1 MSTHLSR
8 RELLKKGALA
18 SALLTIPGVGISE
31 FVNQP
36 SLIIPRRNSDDA
48 VKLNSNENPYGP
60 SKSAREAIINSISE
74 GNRYPR
80 NQIKKLKKIIADNE
94 GLTPDHI
101 MITAGSTEL
110 LGLAGLVYGLKGGN
124 LISSQPTF
132 DFLLEYSSRIGANW
146 IKVPL
151 TEDHQYNLQGI
162 HKATDSNTKLIFV
175 CNPNNPTGIE
185 IPHEDVK
192 AFCKEMAPKY
202 PVYLDEAYIEL
213 SSMGL
218 KGSMAAMVDDYPNLI
233 VARTFSKI
241 YGMAGLRIGYALAH
255 PKTIQNLSYHH
266 TGRNITP
273 SVTSVAA
280 AIASIQD
287 DEFFEMSRSLNAKAR
302 NLVSSRFEEWGVS
315 YLPSNTSFIFFK
327 TEKFDVDIRKE
338 LEKRNVFIRNYGHVP
353 GWARV
358 SMGTMEEMEI
368 FLAETK
374 GFIA

>member
-18 SALLTIPGVGISE
+18 SALLTIPGVGFSE
-31 FVNQP
+31 FIDRP
-36 SLIIPRRNSDDA
+36 SLIIPTRKSDDT

-60 SKSAREAIINSISE
+60 SKNAREAIINSISE

-80 NQIKKLKKIIADNE
+80 NQIRKLKKIIADKE
-94 GLTPDHI
+94 GLTPDHV

-151 TEDHQYNLQGI
+151 TKDHQYNLNGI
-162 HKATDSNTKLIFV
+162 RKATDSKTKLIFV

-218 KGSMAAMVDDYPNLI
+218 KGSMAAMVNDYPNLI

-255 PKTIQNLSYHH
+255 PTTIKNLSYHH

-280 AIASIQD
+280 AIASVQD
-287 DEFFEMSRSLNAKAR
+287 AEFFEMSRSLNAKAR
-302 NLVSSRFEEWGVS
+302 DLVSSRFEEWGVS

-374 GFIA
+374 GLIA

>member
-151 TEDHQYNLQGI
+151 TEDHQYNLEGI
-162 HKATDSNTKLIFV
+162 RKATDSNTKLIFV

-266 TGRNITP
+266 TGRNITT

-280 AIASIQD
+280 AIASIRMMNFLKCQ
-287 DEFFEMSRSLNAKAR
+287 
-302 NLVSSRFEEWGVS
+302 GV
-315 YLPSNTSFIFFK
+315 
-327 TEKFDVDIRKE
+327 
-338 LEKRNVFIRNYGHVP
+338 
-353 GWARV
+353 
-358 SMGTMEEMEI
+358 
-368 FLAETK
+368 
-374 GFIA
+374 